1 MKSFLFFLVGAV
13 FGGIACIILAS
24 GLFTGIGAGVGIAT
38 GLQAGAC
45 LTVEAAKDQRLI
57 TAEQVDDV
65 LNAAGKLIASEYS
78 SSEAISIGGSLEC
91 EKVVAQ
97 LKEAANKTK

>member
-1 MKSFLFFLVGAV
+1 MKSFLIFLVGAV
-13 FGGIACIILAS
+13 VGGIACIILAS
-24 GLFTGIGAGVGIAT
+24 GIFTGIGAGVGIAT

-45 LTVEAAKDQRLI
+45 LTVEAARDQGLV

-65 LNAAGKLIASEYS
+65 LNAAVKLIASEYS
-78 SSEAISIGGSLEC
+78 SAESTSMGGDLEC

-97 LKEAANKTK
+97 LKEAGKQSK